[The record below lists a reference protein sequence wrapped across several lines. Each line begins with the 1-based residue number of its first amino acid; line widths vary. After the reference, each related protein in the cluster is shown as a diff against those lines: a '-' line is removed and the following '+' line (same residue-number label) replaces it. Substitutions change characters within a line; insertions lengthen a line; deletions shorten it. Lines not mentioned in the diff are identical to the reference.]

1 MRGKVLKTV
10 YAVNAPGITPAC
22 AGKSP
27 GIPGCGR
34 GHGDHPRVCGE
45 KFGAVLSPDFSMG
58 SPPRV
63 RGKVG
68 HAVVVPRPVGI
79 TPACAGK
86 RRTADRRRHRRGDH
100 PRVCGEKWSMMV
112 PQTLTRGSPPR
123 VRGKGM
129 SNGCV
134 LLCRGITPACA
145 GKSLQQ
151 ARRRSAAGDHPRVCG
166 EKTLYSG
173 IRRVVLGS
181 PPRVRGK
188 ARRRP

>member
-1 MRGKVLKTV
+1 
-10 YAVNAPGITPAC
+10 
-22 AGKSP
+22 
-27 GIPGCGR
+27 
-34 GHGDHPRVCGE
+34 
-45 KFGAVLSPDFSMG
+45 MG

-188 ARRRP
+188 VVAHSRVLLDVGITPACAGKRGCDHQRQNRARDHPRVCGEKTKKIP

>member
-1 MRGKVLKTV
+1 MRGKDLLVSSQL
-10 YAVNAPGITPAC
+10 AA
-22 AGKSP
+22 
-27 GIPGCGR
+27 
-34 GHGDHPRVCGE
+34 
-45 KFGAVLSPDFSMG
+45 F
-58 SPPRV
+58 
-63 RGKVG
+63 
-68 HAVVVPRPVGI
+68 GI

-188 ARRRP
+188 VSGIMAASMCARITPACAGKRAAVFQRTGAVRDHPRVCGEKDTPTLQLYAT